1 MANQSNP
8 QEQSEKA
15 FDATGAD
22 AQPPINGAS
31 SENEDEQAA
40 VDEGTVELTTEVK
53 RFRPTVSHLP
63 GADSEEVP
71 ADPDIAA
78 AAGVVV
84 DTPDAKDNEKEEKEE
99 DEALSQDTALFEL
112 LGSSLRPYWPSMS
125 LATILMFAVAGMNVV
140 PPYLLQQAIDGP
152 IAQGNL
158 QALWRITILYGA
170 TALAIFVLT
179 FAYTYYLQYAAQRA
193 LADLRT
199 RLFDHIFKQDYA
211 FLMSTPT
218 GDMVA
223 RLSSDIDNINQVLS
237 SSIVVILVE
246 GLTFIVI
253 IWVMFSTNWRL
264 ALLAIVVM
272 PVLALVTR
280 YFRQR
285 IRRSSSGERTAM
297 ALISSFLNEHLHGL
311 TVVQLFGREEESEE
325 EFDAYNSQYRQALIN
340 LRYHSAVFLA
350 VQEVLAAVGTG
361 LLLYGGGR
369 GVLAGW
375 ATLGMLVAFFQYSQR
390 AFQPIL
396 NLSQQYNA
404 IQIALGAAERIYRM
418 LKSEPQIVSP
428 ANPTPLPNLRGEI
441 EFRNVHFS
449 YVPDEP
455 VLRGVN
461 LHIKAGQSVAIV
473 GATGAGKSSLA
484 SLLARYYDPVSGQV
498 LLDGIDLRQ
507 ISLDDLRRSVV
518 VVPQDP
524 VCLAGTVRHN
534 IRLYRDDISEEAVM
548 QAAEFSNAAD
558 FIEQLPGKYD
568 FEISAGGAN
577 LSQGQRQLLALA
589 RALALTPG
597 AVLVLDEATSSI
609 DTATEALIQEALER
623 ILKSRTSLVI
633 AHRLSTVRNADRII
647 VMERGQVVE
656 DGSHAELLARNGFYA
671 RLHHHQVLPKTAHPL
686 GARRQEKQKAG

>member
-1 MANQSNP
+1 MANPSDEKDNKELIRQQADQS
-8 QEQSEKA
+8 S
-15 FDATGAD
+15 
-22 AQPPINGAS
+22 NGAGTGNTPDA
-31 SENEDEQAA
+31 EAA
-40 VDEGTVELTTEVK
+40 PETEEAEVI

-63 GADSEEVP
+63 GAKDEEVP
-71 ADPDIAA
+71 GAVDPIAEQKAA
-78 AAGVVV
+78 ATAEQSE
-84 DTPDAKDNEKEEKEE
+84 AEE
-99 DEALSQDTALFEL
+99 LSQDTALFEL

-125 LATILMFAVAGMNVV
+125 VAALLMFAVAGMNVV

-152 IAQGNL
+152 IARGDM

-170 TALAIFVLT
+170 TALGIFVVT
-179 FAYTYYLQYAAQRA
+179 FAYTYYLQFAAQRA

-199 RLFDHIFKQDYA
+199 RLFDHIFKQDYS
-211 FLMSTPT
+211 FLIGTPT
-218 GDMVA
+218 GDMVS

-253 IWVMFSTNWRL
+253 MWVMFSTNWRL

-272 PVLALVTR
+272 PVLGLVTR

-285 IRRSSSGERTAM
+285 IRQSSTGERTAM

-325 EFDAYNSQYRQALIN
+325 EFDAYNSRYRQALVN

-350 VQEVLAAVGTG
+350 VQEVLAAIGTG
-361 LLLYGGGR
+361 VLLYGGGR
-369 GVLAGW
+369 GVIAGW

-418 LKSEPQIVSP
+418 LKAEPTVVT
-428 ANPTPLPNLRGEI
+428 PTDPVPLTNLRGEI
-441 EFRNVHFS
+441 DFEEVHFS

-461 LHIKAGQSVAIV
+461 LHIAAGQSVAIV

-484 SLLARYYDPVSGQV
+484 SLLARYYDPISGSV
-498 LLDGIDLRQ
+498 KLDGIDLRRL
-507 ISLDDLRRSVV
+507 SLTDLRRSVV

-524 VCLAGTVRHN
+524 ICLAGSIRHN
-534 IRLYRDDISEEAVM
+534 IRLFRDDINDEAVIK
-548 QAAEFSNAAD
+548 AAEFSNAAA
-558 FIEQLPGKYD
+558 FINQLPGGYD
-568 FEISAGGAN
+568 FELIAGGAN

-589 RALALTPG
+589 RALALSPD

-609 DTATEALIQEALER
+609 DTATEALIQDALER
-623 ILKSRTSLVI
+623 ILSSRTSLVI

-647 VMERGQVVE
+647 VMERGKVVE
-656 DGSHAELLARNGFYA
+656 DGSHAELLELNGYYA
-671 RLHHHQVLPKTAHPL
+671 RLHQHQVLPKTAYPL
-686 GARRQEKQKAG
+686 GVRRNAEKAKEDGSTKALDLSE

>member
-1 MANQSNP
+1 MAKAASTSNPTTGSNNGKPSNP
-8 QEQSEKA
+8 QNK
-15 FDATGAD
+15 
-22 AQPPINGAS
+22 
-31 SENEDEQAA
+31 EQATQSTA
-40 VDEGTVELTTEVK
+40 DETLEEGTEPLNQ
-53 RFRPTVSHLP
+53 
-63 GADSEEVP
+63 DS
-71 ADPDIAA
+71 
-78 AAGVVV
+78 
-84 DTPDAKDNEKEEKEE
+84 
-99 DEALSQDTALFEL
+99 ALVNL
-112 LGSSLRPYWPSMS
+112 LATSIRPYWPSMS
-125 LATILMFAVAGMNVV
+125 VATVLMLAVAMMNVV

-152 IAQGNL
+152 IAQGDT
-158 QALWRITILYGA
+158 ASLWRIAFLYGA
-170 TALAIFVLT
+170 TALGLFVLT
-179 FAYTYYLQYAAQRA
+179 FAYTYTLQYAAQRA

-199 RLFDHIFKQDYA
+199 RLFDHILRQDHA
-211 FLMSTPT
+211 FLTNTPT
-218 GDMVA
+218 GDLVT

-253 IWVMFSTNWRL
+253 IGVMFATNWRL

-285 IRRSSSGERTAM
+285 IRLSSSGERSAM
-297 ALISSFLNEHLHGL
+297 ARISAFLNEHLHGM
-311 TVVQLFGREEESEE
+311 TVVQLFGHEHASEQ
-325 EFDAYNSQYRQALIN
+325 EFDDYNSTYRQALVN

-350 VQEVLAAVGTG
+350 VQEVLAAIGVGI
-361 LLLYGGGR
+361 LLYGGGR

-418 LKSEPQIVSP
+418 LQTEPKLQTPAAPVIITQI
-428 ANPTPLPNLRGEI
+428 RGDI
-441 EFRNVHFS
+441 EFCNVHFS

-484 SLLARYYDPVSGQV
+484 SLLARYYDPSQGQV
-498 LLDGIDLRQ
+498 LLDGVDLRQ
-507 ISLDDLRRSVV
+507 LGLTDLRRAVV

-524 VCLAGTVRHN
+524 VCIAGSIRQN
-534 IRLYRDDISEEAVM
+534 IILYKQGLSDEVVQ
-548 QAAEFSNAAD
+548 QAADFSNAAR
-558 FIEQLPGKYD
+558 FIEQLPGGYD
-568 FEISAGGAN
+568 FELLPGGAN

-589 RALALTPG
+589 RALALTPN

-623 ILKSRTSLVI
+623 ILRSRTSLVI

-656 DGSHAELLARNGFYA
+656 DGSHAELLTRDGYYA
-671 RLHHHQVLPKTAHPL
+671 RLHQHQVLPKTARPI
-686 GARRQEKQKAG
+686 